1 MPPPCRNAVQD
12 ACCRATERIGHVYS
26 YMSAILDYDRE
37 RILRIMTSLRHLNPE
52 NTDFLLDSAS
62 RGGVTIYSIR
72 NIGERY
78 CFTGSFNNPAQ

>member
-1 MPPPCRNAVQD
+1 MQFKMYVVELQK
-12 ACCRATERIGHVYS
+12 E
-26 YMSAILDYDRE
+26 LDTFIVKCPQSWIHDRE
-37 RILRIMTSLRHLNPE
+37 RILRIMSSLRHLNPE

-78 CFTGSFNNPAQ
+78 CFTGSFSNPAQ